1 LKLVIFFFLVL
12 NIFSIDQDIN
22 QITGGNS
29 EAPKDQSKQTG
40 LSEMELM
47 KKELDEL
54 KKEVKEI
61 KNREAK
67 PPNNP
72 DDKVESESKETLKVD
87 GEVKDISEKKED
99 TSVLN
104 KTLDGKKEEVM
115 KENQI
120 TYTSFNRDLFM
131 QLQTADFKKGIK
143 DRYQWQITFWNHGN
157 YSNNSDL
164 RKLDNTNQ
172 TSVDNTDDK
181 TRFVAGGLQFDNFFP
196 IHPRLDLRFDVWR
209 FGFWGG
215 DQLAGRDSNNDVR
228 QTTGGANTVNFGQ
241 LYIDA
246 HLKLNP
252 SRQEKLSLRV
262 GRQDYRIGGK
272 IFRDYYQDDILDAVV
287 LKWYNKKLGRLDLLL
302 IDVFSNAADTKD
314 VNFIRF
320 LSFENNQVKN
330 FDGRSATT
338 RHGFNYR
345 LPIIG
350 ESEFVGT
357 HLDIR
362 VFSYLSSFSGTN
374 QPLGGADR
382 TNNGTSGNFIDRDF
396 ATMRGVRL
404 NGGYSNWFR
413 SSFTV
418 ADSSG
423 VDRKLPTIYYENKD
437 VGNSGK
443 SFAIDLEFS
452 AWNRRVRFMPTYFYA
467 DGGRYYADGTQYSH
481 GFVSMKG
488 DQVGGY
494 LSDLNWG
501 MHPSAYT
508 SGQGI
513 ADLPYNRDRRSGTEK
528 KHLGFAFGILE
539 NLFLKLDWWR
549 LTDTSEI
556 AYLNSSKPSLGRI
569 FSNEDSSTTLQ
580 KDILIN
586 AYQYV
591 YPSNQTVIKAARRF
605 GTPIGEEYNIGLDW
619 NVFRGFKVWTT
630 FAVLRPMRYFTTQGL
645 VQGSPEGS
653 TPFVGFQLG
662 TSLIF

>member
-1 LKLVIFFFLVL
+1 MKFFIFICTLS
-12 NIFSIDQDIN
+12 IFSIDQDIN
-22 QITGGNS
+22 QITGGGGDSGKPTPQQNQTNNS
-29 EAPKDQSKQTG
+29 NSDIENLKK
-40 LSEMELM
+40 EME
-47 KKELDEL
+47 EL
-54 KKEVKEI
+54 KKEMKVLKEQK
-61 KNREAK
+61 KNSD
-67 PPNNP
+67 P
-72 DDKVESESKETLKVD
+72 ESKTAEPSK
-87 GEVKDISEKKED
+87 SEEINPEAKKED

-104 KTLDGKKEEVM
+104 KTLDGSKDDAP
-115 KENQI
+115 KENQK
-120 TYTSFNRDLFM
+120 TYNSFNRDLFM
-131 QLQTADFKKGIK
+131 NIQTPDFKKAIM
-143 DRYQWQITFWNHGN
+143 DRYQWQMTFWTHGN
-157 YSNNSDL
+157 YTNNSDL
-164 RKLDNTNQ
+164 RRLDNTNQ
-172 TSVDNTDDK
+172 TSVDRTDDK
-181 TRFVAGGLQFDNFFP
+181 TRFIAGGLQFDNFFP
-196 IHPRLDLRFDVWR
+196 IHPRLDLRFDIWR

-215 DQLAGRDSNNDVR
+215 DQLAGRDTNNDIR

-252 SRQEKLSLRV
+252 TRSNKFSLRV

-287 LKWYNKKLGRLDLLL
+287 LKYYHPKLGRLDLLL
-302 IDVFSNAADTKD
+302 IDVFSNAPDTRD

-320 LSFENNQVKN
+320 LSFDNQQVKN
-330 FDGRSATT
+330 FNGDSATT
-338 RHGFNYR
+338 RNGFLYR

-350 ESEFVGT
+350 ESEFIGT
-357 HLDIR
+357 HLDVR
-362 VFSYLSSFSGTN
+362 AFYYFSQFSGTN
-374 QPLGGADR
+374 QPFGGADR

-396 ATMRGVRL
+396 AVMRGFRI
-404 NGGYSNWFR
+404 NGGYGTWFR

-418 ADSSG
+418 ADSFG
-423 VDRKLPTIYYENKD
+423 VDRKLPTIYFESKD

-443 SFAIDLEFS
+443 SYGIDLEFS
-452 AWNRRVRFMPTYFYA
+452 AWNRRIRFMPTYFYA
-467 DGGRYYADGTQYSH
+467 DGGRYFADGTQYSH

-494 LSDLNWG
+494 LTDLNWG
-501 MHPSAYT
+501 VHPSAYT

-556 AYLNSSKPSLGRI
+556 TFLNSEKPSLGRI
-569 FSNEDSSTTLQ
+569 FNNKDSIPTIE

-586 AYQYV
+586 TYQSLF
-591 YPSNQTVIKAARRF
+591 PNNQTVIKASRRF

-619 NVFRGFKVWTT
+619 NVFRGFKVWAT
-630 FAVLRPMRYFTTQGL
+630 FAVFRPMRYFTTPGL
-645 VQGSPEGS
+645 IQNAPEGS
-653 TPFVGFQLG
+653 TTFTGFQLG